1 MNHLHRSFLLL
12 VRLIVVAAMVATL
25 SNAAPGTQA
34 QDVGLT
40 GAVTS
45 MATGAPIAGARVR
58 AGTQW
63 TTTDAAG
70 RYALALPA
78 GSYHIRVEAS
88 GYIGMTARYRR
99 VAEGGTTALD
109 LEMIPSN
116 PSPEEERVIA
126 ATLLAPTALSQ
137 AHIDIAPSSLE
148 LAAIG
153 AAPETIRV
161 LMTDGYAVT
170 MTLDEYLKGVVP
182 HEMPPSW
189 PLEALKAQAVAARSY
204 AATSRRHADANPEAD
219 ADVCTT
225 THCQVWSP
233 IHYDTTDRA
242 VEATSGEVGIYGGSV
257 IQAFFHAHCDGHT
270 RNVEDVWKS
279 AIPYLRGVS
288 CPCGYDDLS
297 GHGVGMCQWGARALA
312 TEGHDYRAILR
323 HYYQGAEII
332 GPEAGRVT
340 GGTVAPTTGDT
351 STVFAVEA
359 TYASG
364 RDEPPAAAHAI
375 IAGRSYALRRTSAGG
390 ASPQV
395 FHLATRLPAGNHA
408 VRLYFDDGRGTVS
421 TYDLPTITV
430 QSSGAAPGP
439 SVGGTLTETVIV
451 HSTPTDWA
459 GGVADGVTI
468 AGAPGDGALVLPAG
482 RGSGVYTSPEI
493 TPSFTWVA
501 LGAWWHAQVPSGATI
516 AWEVRTRAD
525 GAAWS
530 AWQPLQVEEDDGRPR
545 TTVGSE
551 LVVGEASAFQYRVT
565 LQASSAG
572 QSPVIENVSWVCL
585 DTRAGADAVAL
596 HAASPQLH
604 GQPAIISRAAW
615 GADESL
621 MKRAPEYRTPRAAI
635 VHHTVTSTGG
645 ADPAAIVR
653 AIYRYHAIHRDKGD
667 IGYNFLVDHLG
678 NVYEGRFGGPGVV
691 GSHAGDYDY
700 GSVGVAVIGDHQDT
714 PIPSR
719 AMDALVSTLA
729 WQCSLYGINPLGQA
743 SLVNRVLPAIMGH
756 RDCCATA
763 CPGAA
768 AYAQLPELRHRVAD
782 AMTGGTPEIALLA
795 PERGASVRGV
805 VPVRVQA
812 TGLISRLELAVD
824 GEVGEPLNVVP
835 AAPSAVIH
843 WNTTTVADGAHTLRV
858 VATTL
863 RGTCEISAT
872 VTVDNTPPTNV
883 QASVPAWSRSAR
895 PRFTL
900 RADGATAVQF
910 SNGWT
915 WEGEELRHQVGRIIS
930 DDAASGGRAV
940 QASPEEV
947 TDGNPRFWY
956 GPYTCALPR
965 GRSYEAAF
973 RLRTPSR
980 AIAQE
985 LARLDVVDSQGL
997 REHAKRSLTGQDF
1010 AWGGA
1015 YEELAVPFD
1024 YPADRVT
1031 CLGAAED
1038 GLEFRT
1044 WYRGVA
1050 ELTLDRV
1057 TVWSAPQSMAPSVWW
1072 DVRPQDGHQVVTVRF
1087 LDAAGN
1093 ATDVAVTVGID
1104 TTPPTWASVQ
1114 AASATV
1120 HDAGSGLNLASAAY
1134 ALSTDGGR
1142 TWGAW
1147 QKLSLAGGSGT
1158 ITTLQLQA
1166 PDPTGSVARFR
1177 IADNAGNISYSHGT
1191 RVVLP
1196 VAFRNGRR

>member
-1 MNHLHRSFLLL
+1 M
-12 VRLIVVAAMVATL
+12 
-25 SNAAPGTQA
+25 
-34 QDVGLT
+34 
-40 GAVTS
+40 
-45 MATGAPIAGARVR
+45 
-58 AGTQW
+58 
-63 TTTDAAG
+63 
-70 RYALALPA
+70 
-78 GSYHIRVEAS
+78 
-88 GYIGMTARYRR
+88 
-99 VAEGGTTALD
+99 
-109 LEMIPSN
+109 
-116 PSPEEERVIA
+116 
-126 ATLLAPTALSQ
+126 
-137 AHIDIAPSSLE
+137 
-148 LAAIG
+148 
-153 AAPETIRV
+153 
-161 LMTDGYAVT
+161 
-170 MTLDEYLKGVVP
+170 
-182 HEMPPSW
+182 
-189 PLEALKAQAVAARSY
+189 
-204 AATSRRHADANPEAD
+204 
-219 ADVCTT
+219 
-225 THCQVWSP
+225 
-233 IHYDTTDRA
+233 
-242 VEATSGEVGIYGGSV
+242 
-257 IQAFFHAHCDGHT
+257 
-270 RNVEDVWKS
+270 
-279 AIPYLRGVS
+279 
-288 CPCGYDDLS
+288 
-297 GHGVGMCQWGARALA
+297 
-312 TEGHDYRAILR
+312 
-323 HYYQGAEII
+323 
-332 GPEAGRVT
+332 
-340 GGTVAPTTGDT
+340 
-351 STVFAVEA
+351 
-359 TYASG
+359 
-364 RDEPPAAAHAI
+364 
-375 IAGRSYALRRTSAGG
+375 
-390 ASPQV
+390 
-395 FHLATRLPAGNHA
+395 
-408 VRLYFDDGRGTVS
+408 
-421 TYDLPTITV
+421 

-439 SVGGTLTETVIV
+439 VVGGTLTETVIV
-451 HSTPTDWA
+451 HSTPPL
-459 GGVADGVTI
+459 GRRRRDGVTI
-468 AGAPGDGALVLPAG
+468 TGAPGDGAAVLQTG

-585 DTRAGADAVAL
+585 DTRAADAVAL

-910 SNGWT
+910 SSGWT

-930 DDAASGGRAV
+930 DDAPPAGAPCRRRPGGHRW
-940 QASPEEV
+940 Q
-947 TDGNPRFWY
+947 PRFWY
-956 GPYTCALPR
+956 GLHRPCLAGAART
-965 GRSYEAAF
+965 AF

-1104 TTPPTWASVQ
+1104 TTPPTWAKRAGGQ
-1114 AASATV
+1114 R
-1120 HDAGSGLNLASAAY
+1120 HRPRRGSGLNPPVPPTPCRPTAGAPS
-1134 ALSTDGGR
+1134 
-1142 TWGAW
+1142 AW
-1147 QKLSLAGGSGT
+1147 QSLLAGGSGT
-1158 ITTLQLQA
+1158 DYDAAA
-1166 PDPTGSVARFR
+1166 PGAGSHRLGGPLR
-1177 IADNAGNISYSHGT
+1177 IADNAGNISFLARHAGGLARSVSQRPALGPHPTSPGDRWPIVACPGRSSSKRCHKRYTVWCQPARSGRPRRGAIHRTAPRT
-1191 RVVLP
+1191 RVAIRSNADRRARKANPPARALLATGGRSGAARRVGFVLATRRCAP
-1196 VAFRNGRR
+1196 SPPPLPGDGERGRVRGTVVTNPRARALRRTAWLAQAGLAVVAGSPPSSRA